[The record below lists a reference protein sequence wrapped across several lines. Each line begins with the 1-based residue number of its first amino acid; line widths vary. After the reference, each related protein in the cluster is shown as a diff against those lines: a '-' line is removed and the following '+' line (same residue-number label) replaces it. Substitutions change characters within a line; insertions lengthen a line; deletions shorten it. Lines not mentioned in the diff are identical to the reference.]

1 MVRPSAFA
9 AFKLITNSNF
19 VGCSIDD
26 LMRFPS
32 VSPINFLECSGN
44 TQNWKS
50 VRPEFT
56 VQDTHGLVMM
66 MSTLLEEVGINPEA
80 K

>member
-1 MVRPSAFA
+1 
-9 AFKLITNSNF
+9 
-19 VGCSIDD
+19 
-26 LMRFPS
+26 MRFPS